1 MRWTLLT
8 LLSLALLAGCDQPAS
23 ESGGDKADD
32 QEINVY
38 SARKEALIQPLLDRF
53 AEKTGAEV
61 NLITGGADALIER
74 MKSEGEHSPAD
85 LLLTVDAG
93 RLYRARQADLLQK
106 TDSQALQKAVP
117 EQYRHPEGFW
127 HGLSVRSRVLVV
139 APDRVPEDAP
149 SRYEDLADERWEER
163 ICIRSSNNIYNQS
176 LVASLIAHNGEQATE
191 QWANGLVAN
200 MARSP
205 QGGDRDQILAVANDV
220 CDIAVV
226 NTYYLAMMHNSDDP
240 AQREAAEQVALR
252 WPNQG
257 GRGAHVNISGAG
269 VARHAPH
276 PDQARALLEFLV
288 SDESQQWYAEVN
300 NEYPV
305 KDGVAI
311 SKTLREWGDFKADE
325 LPLVKLG
332 KNNDKAVRLM
342 DRAGWQ

>member
-149 SRYEDLADERWEER
+149 SRYEDLADDRWEER

-176 LVASLIAHNGEQATE
+176 LVASLIAHNGEKATE
-191 QWANGLVAN
+191 AWAKGLVAN

-240 AQREAAEQVALR
+240 AQREAAEQVELR

-276 PDQARALLEFLV
+276 PEQARTLLEFLV

-325 LPLVKLG
+325 LPLVQLG

>member
-8 LLSLALLAGCDQPAS
+8 LLSLTLLAGCDQPGPETDNGEAAAK
-23 ESGGDKADD
+23 EV
-32 QEINVY
+32 NVY
-38 SARKEALIQPLLDRF
+38 SARKEALIRPLLDRF
-53 AEKTGAEV
+53 TEKTGTEV

-74 MKSEGEHSPAD
+74 MESEGEHSPAD

-106 TDSQALQKAVP
+106 TDSETLRNAVP
-117 EQYRHPEGFW
+117 EQYRHPEGYW

-139 APDRVPEDAP
+139 APDRVPANAP
-149 SRYEDLADERWEER
+149 SRYADLADERWQDR

-176 LVASLIAHNGEQATE
+176 LVASLIAHKGEEATE
-191 QWANGLVAN
+191 QWARGLVEN

-205 QGGDRDQILAVANDV
+205 QGGDRDQILAVANDL

-226 NTYYLAMMHNSDDP
+226 NTYYLAMMHNSDDQT
-240 AQREAAEQVALR
+240 QREAADQVALR
-252 WPNQG
+252 WPNQND
-257 GRGAHVNISGAG
+257 RGAHVNISGAG

-276 PDQARALLEFLV
+276 PEQARALLEFLV
-288 SDESQQWYAEVN
+288 NDESQQWYAEVN

-305 KDGVAI
+305 KEDVAI
-311 SKTLREWGDFKADE
+311 SETLREWGDYKADD
-325 LPLVKLG
+325 LPLVRLG
-332 KNNDKAVRLM
+332 ENNDKAVRLM